1 MNTTITSVTP
11 QSIMNPWKWSV
22 LNATHVENETALLL
36 PLRKR
41 KPTFIAN
48 IGDLFHKEVPFEFI
62 DKVFAV
68 MALCPQ
74 HTFQI
79 LTKRPER
86 MAEYFDH
93 FDHDAERIIDSFGH
107 DLVDFIAEPAIHD
120 RGFICRQT
128 GIGEYT
134 TNFRYWPLPNVWLG
148 TSCENQET
156 ANERIPHLLKC
167 PAAVR
172 FLSCE
177 PLLGEI
183 DLYDSLDS
191 DRDNPCKCGDGE
203 CSDCW
208 SSPAAPTVHWVIV
221 GGESG
226 PNARPCNLDW
236 IRSIVLD
243 CKATGVPVFVKQL
256 GSHYRDHHNIDKF
269 PEDLRV
275 REFPNVGMAR

>member
-1 MNTTITSVTP
+1 
-11 QSIMNPWKWSV
+11 MNPWKWSV

-48 IGDLFHKEVPFEFI
+48 IGDLFHKGVPFEFI

-68 MALCPQ
+68 MAICPQ

-86 MAEYFDH
+86 MAEYLTS
-93 FDHDAERIIDSFGH
+93 ERENHKRIGYSANEG
-107 DLVDFIAEPAIHD
+107 IARPI
-120 RGFICRQT
+120 
-128 GIGEYT
+128 
-134 TNFRYWPLPNVWLG
+134 NWPLKNVWLG

-156 ANERIPHLLKC
+156 ADERIPHLLEC

-256 GSHYRDHHNIDKF
+256 GSLYRDHHNIDAF

-275 REFPNVGMAR
+275 REWPR

>member
-1 MNTTITSVTP
+1 
-11 QSIMNPWKWSV
+11 MNPWKWSV

-86 MAEYFDH
+86 MAEYTFKY
-93 FDHDAERIIDSFGH
+93 AT
-107 DLVDFIAEPAIHD
+107 AD
-120 RGFICRQT
+120 RWHKAAWHM
-128 GIGEYT
+128 GITRESIYEVE
-134 TNFRYWPLPNVWLG
+134 NRWVNPLPQVWLG

-156 ANERIPHLLKC
+156 ADERIPHLLKC

-172 FLSCE
+172 FMSCE

-208 SSPAAPTVHWVIV
+208 SSPAATTVHWVIV

-256 GSHYRDHHNIDKF
+256 GSHYRDHHNIDEF
-269 PEDLRV
+269 PEDMRV
-275 REFPNVGMAR
+275 REFPNEGMAR